1 MIDVPAKELSPIE
14 IYKYLP
20 KTNCKEC
27 GETNCMAFA
36 AKLVN
41 REASLQECLPLLDPK
56 QTDTYSR
63 LWALLK
69 PPVKAV
75 DIGLGANMRKIG
87 GEYVQY
93 RHEFTYFNPTAIA
106 IDVSDEMSDEEVEI
120 RVKLVNE
127 FVFEYIGLKLT
138 LDMVAIRCTSN
149 DPAKFE
155 ATAKKVAQLTNK
167 PLILCALDPAV
178 MEQGLAAVGNMR
190 PLIYAATKNNWKEM
204 ADLALMYKCPLVA
217 SSPQDLNTLKSL
229 AETLKG
235 YDVSDIVLDPGTLWD
250 NGVSTTV
257 DDLTI
262 LRLKAFNEG
271 DEDLG
276 YPLLGAPMV
285 TWAGKEEDPQVKEW
299 NEAMLAS
306 VLVTRYTDIMI
317 LHSISGWSLL
327 PLVFLRQNLYTD
339 PRKPVAVEAGL
350 KDFGDVNDMSPVFL
364 TTNFALTYYTVA
376 SDIESAKINCRLLV
390 VDSEG
395 MSVESAVAGRKL
407 TADTIAEAVKNSK
420 LGDIVKHRHLVI
432 PGRAAR
438 LSGEI
443 QEATGWTVSVGP
455 MDSSGIPKYLEEKWK
470 PTVD

>member
-1 MIDVPAKELSPIE
+1 VIDVPAKELSPIE

-41 REASLQECLPLLDPK
+41 KEATLQECLPLLDPK
-56 QTDTYSR
+56 QTETFSR

-69 PPVKAV
+69 PPVKGV
-75 DIGLGANMRKIG
+75 EIGSEDKKRKIG

-93 RHEFTYFNPTAIA
+93 RHEFTYFNPTVIA

-120 RVKLVNE
+120 RVKFVNE
-127 FVFEYIGLKLT
+127 FTYQYIGMNLT

-155 ATAKKVAQLTNK
+155 ATVKKVAKLTGK
-167 PLILCALDPAV
+167 PLVLCALDPAV
-178 MEQGLAAVGNMR
+178 MEQGLAAVEERR

-204 ADLALMYKCPLVA
+204 ADLALMYKCPLTA

-229 AETLKG
+229 AKTLKEYG
-235 YDVSDIVLDPGTLWD
+235 VDDIVLDPGTLWD
-250 NGVSTTV
+250 DGTTTTV
-257 DDLTI
+257 NNLTI
-262 LRLKAFNEG
+262 LRLKAINEG

-276 YPLLGAPMV
+276 YPLLGSPMV
-285 TWAGKEEDPQVKEW
+285 VWARQEDDHLVKEW

-339 PRKPVAVEAGL
+339 PRKPVAVEAGVRA
-350 KDFGDVNDMSPVFL
+350 FGDVNDMSPVFL

-376 SDIESAKINCRLLV
+376 SDIESAKLNCHVLV

-407 TADTIAEAVKNSK
+407 TADTIADAVKNFK
-420 LGDIVKHRHLVI
+420 LGDLVKHRHLVI

-443 QEATGWTVSVGP
+443 QEATGWSVSVGP

-470 PTVD
+470 PTVE

>member
-1 MIDVPAKELSPIE
+1 VPAKELSPIE

-20 KTNCKEC
+20 RTNCKEC

-41 REASLQECLPLLDPK
+41 REAALQECLPLLDPK
-56 QTDTYSR
+56 QTETFSK

-75 DIGLGANMRKIG
+75 EIGSGDKKRKIG

-127 FVFEYIGLKLT
+127 LVYLYIGMKLT

-155 ATAKKVAQLTNK
+155 AAAKKVAQLTDK

-178 MEQGLAAVGNMR
+178 MEQGLAAIGDRR

-229 AETLKG
+229 AKTLKE
-235 YDVSDIVLDPGTLWD
+235 YDVNDIVLDPGTFWD
-250 NGVSTTV
+250 SGISTTV

-262 LRLKAFNEG
+262 LRLKAINEG

-285 TWAGKEEDPQVKEW
+285 AWAGKEEDPLVKEW

-306 VLVTRYTDIMI
+306 VLVTRYADVMI
-317 LHSISGWSLL
+317 LHSVSGWSLL
-327 PLVFLRQNLYTD
+327 PLIFLRQNLYTD
-339 PRKPVAVEAGL
+339 PRKPVAVEAGV
-350 KDFGDVNDMSPVFL
+350 KAFGDVNDMSPVFL

-376 SDIESAKINCRLLV
+376 SDIEQAKISCRLLV

-420 LGDIVKHRHLVI
+420 LGDLVKHRHLVV

>member
-1 MIDVPAKELSPIE
+1 MPAKELSPIE

-41 REASLQECLPLLDPK
+41 REATLQECLPLLDPK
-56 QTDTYSR
+56 QTETFTR
-63 LWALLK
+63 LWVLLK

-75 DIGLGANMRKIG
+75 EIGSENNKRKIG

-120 RVKLVNE
+120 RVKFVNE
-127 FVFEYIGLKLT
+127 LNYQYIGMNLT
-138 LDMVAIRCTSN
+138 LDMVAIRSTSK

-155 ATAKKVAQLTNK
+155 AITKKVAQLTNK
-167 PLILCALDPAV
+167 PLILCALEPAV
-178 MEQGLAAVGNMR
+178 MEQGLAAVEGKR

-229 AETLKG
+229 AKTLKEYG
-235 YDVSDIVLDPGTLWD
+235 IDDIVLDPGTLWD
-250 NGVSTTV
+250 AGTSTTV
-257 DDLTI
+257 NNLTI
-262 LRLKAFNEG
+262 LRDLAINEE

-276 YPLLGAPMV
+276 YPLLGTPMV
-285 TWAGKEEDPQVKEW
+285 AWAAQEEDHLVKEW

-306 VLVTRYTDIMI
+306 VLVTRYIDIMI
-317 LHSISGWSLL
+317 LHSVSGWSLL
-327 PLVFLRQNLYTD
+327 PLIFLRQNLYTD
-339 PRKPVAVEAGL
+339 PRKPVAVEAGVR
-350 KDFGDVNDMSPVFL
+350 DFGDVTDMSPVFL

-376 SDIESAKINCRLLV
+376 SDIESAKLSCHVLV

-407 TADTIAEAVKNSK
+407 TADTIAEAVKNFK

-443 QEATGWTVSVGP
+443 QEATGWSVSVGP

-470 PTVD
+470 PTVE